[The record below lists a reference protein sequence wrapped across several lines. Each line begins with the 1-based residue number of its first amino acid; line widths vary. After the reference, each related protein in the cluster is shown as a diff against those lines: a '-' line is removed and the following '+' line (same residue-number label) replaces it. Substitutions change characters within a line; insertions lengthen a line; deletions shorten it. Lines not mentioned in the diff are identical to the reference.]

1 MYSIQRFIVFGQ
13 MPPPTQ
19 LDIDTSYFDLDP
31 SYLDPR
37 VISLNP
43 RYIRMVWT
51 GHADVVIEECA
62 TWETQAGH
70 YSDEDNA
77 IDKRRRTRL
86 LTCTLCHVS
95 NISDVGNK
103 THCCGVFHLQPLM
116 TG

>member
-1 MYSIQRFIVFGQ
+1 

-19 LDIDTSYFDLDP
+19 LDIDTSYLDLDP

-37 VISLNP
+37 VISLN
-43 RYIRMVWT
+43 RATHAWLGLA
-51 GHADVVIEECA
+51 GHADAVMAECA

-95 NISDVGNK
+95 NISDLGNK